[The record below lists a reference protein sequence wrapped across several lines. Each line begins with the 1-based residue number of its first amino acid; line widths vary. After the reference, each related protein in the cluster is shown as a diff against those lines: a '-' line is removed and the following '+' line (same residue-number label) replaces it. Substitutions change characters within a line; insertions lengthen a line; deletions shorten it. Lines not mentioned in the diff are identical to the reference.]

1 MAWIGYIN
9 CKLSTVKLGQTER
22 HLLKLLS
29 LHADIVCNSFLFCGF
44 DCDRNQTELVLS
56 KRALA
61 KPSPAENVCSILS
74 ITQLGSRQDD
84 QVQQSID
91 SEMSRLRLSLS
102 LSLSLCPCQGQ
113 AHARMYRP
121 TAPPSRDEIRSRSHP
136 AAYVAIHFSWCKALH
151 LTRWRWMCC
160 TSRRAK
166 TTQRICNIEN

>member
-1 MAWIGYIN
+1 MARIGYIN

-61 KPSPAENVCSILS
+61 KPSPAENLCSILS

-91 SEMSRLRLSLS
+91 SEMSRVRLSLS
-102 LSLSLCPCQGQ
+102 LSLSVLVKVRLMPGCIGLQRHQ
-113 AHARMYRP
+113 AEMKSAAEVTQLRMWPFTFRG
-121 TAPPSRDEIRSRSHP
+121 
-136 AAYVAIHFSWCKALH
+136 
-151 LTRWRWMCC
+151 
-160 TSRRAK
+160 AK
-166 TTQRICNIEN
+166 LSI